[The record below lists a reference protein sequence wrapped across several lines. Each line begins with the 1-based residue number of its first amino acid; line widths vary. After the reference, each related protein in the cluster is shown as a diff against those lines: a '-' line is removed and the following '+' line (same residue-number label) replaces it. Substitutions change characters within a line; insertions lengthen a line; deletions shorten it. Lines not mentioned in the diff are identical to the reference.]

1 MNCRLSSTSY
11 YYSAEPFVNSPARIS
26 VLSHWRKRWLFSI
39 EFSSKCAPGN
49 VLRTISIALRLI
61 PPGCCLSLKM
71 IGVISMS
78 VKTYEFTRFRSF
90 EVCAQIYLIV
100 LKLDKPLNSGFVT
113 QSRGVRAICLSPL
126 SLFTIYYSFYSFA
139 KYVIWSGRTYGRDA
153 EKYTCIE

>member
-1 MNCRLSSTSY
+1 MNCRLSSTSCY
-11 YYSAEPFVNSPARIS
+11 HSSEPFVNIPARMFSIIA
-26 VLSHWRKRWLFSI
+26 LAKRWHFLI
-39 EFSSKCAPGN
+39 EFWSKCAPGN

-126 SLFTIYYSFYSFA
+126 SLFTICYSFDLFA

-153 EKYTCIE
+153 EKYACIE